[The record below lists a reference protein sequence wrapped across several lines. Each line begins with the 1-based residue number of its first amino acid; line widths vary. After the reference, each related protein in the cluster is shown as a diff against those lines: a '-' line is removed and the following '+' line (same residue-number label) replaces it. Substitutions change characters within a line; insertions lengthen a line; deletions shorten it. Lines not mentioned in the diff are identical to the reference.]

1 MQFWAEFQPTNRR
14 SLKINNLMNIRL
26 VIILLFLF
34 VNGFSQ
40 QKISGRITDE
50 DGINL
55 PSVTVMNVSADKKTY
70 TANDGTFSIEIA
82 SPDDEIRFVR
92 NGFERSSIKALY
104 GLNKELNIKL
114 TRIAEDIEEVEL
126 AKITGDLDKDS
137 RAVAKTDKGQIVED
151 AVGLPQPVGKM
162 REKPAEVKQVL
173 IPILL
178 GSLNVQGLYDLVSG
192 DARRMK
198 RQYRYDDLQE
208 DILWV
213 RNRVEDE
220 YFTKEGIPAERI
232 SEFIEFAFVN
242 KPQTR
247 TFVRAKNLT
256 GALSRM
262 DEAMPVFV
270 KRIKESKMP

>member
-1 MQFWAEFQPTNRR
+1 
-14 SLKINNLMNIRL
+14 MNFRL

-40 QKISGRITDE
+40 QKISGKITDE
-50 DGINL
+50 DGISL
-55 PSVTVMNVSADKKTY
+55 PSVTVMNISADKKTY
-70 TANDGTFSIEIA
+70 TGNDGTFSIEIA

-92 NGFERSSIKALY
+92 NGFERSSIKAMY